1 MLTMFDSGTSTPS
14 MVRVRLSLTAC
25 GREYSC
31 LSALLVPKDDSQE
44 VSFSVK
50 RS

>member
-1 MLTMFDSGTSTPS
+1 MLTMFDSGTCTPS
-14 MVRVRLSLTAC
+14 MDRVRLSLTAC
-25 GREYSC
+25 EYSC
-31 LSALLVPKDDSQE
+31 LSALLVPKDVSQE